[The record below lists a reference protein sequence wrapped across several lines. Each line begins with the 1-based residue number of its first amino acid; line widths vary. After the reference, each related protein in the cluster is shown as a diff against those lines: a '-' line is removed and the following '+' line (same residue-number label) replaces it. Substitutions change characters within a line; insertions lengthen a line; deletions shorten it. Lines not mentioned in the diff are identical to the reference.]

1 MSLSSYVSKIF
12 WTCNLLGL
20 PCYSYK
26 HFGRVIAPT
35 LMDLQECEELPKKN
49 ASNWATDAYGK
60 PYCTR
65 LPLSAMKA
73 LAYFNIQRGH
83 K

>member
-1 MSLSSYVSKIF
+1 
-12 WTCNLLGL
+12 
-20 PCYSYK
+20 
-26 HFGRVIAPT
+26 
-35 LMDLQECEELPKKN
+35 MDLQECEELPKKN
-49 ASNWATDAYGK
+49 TSNWATDAYGK

-73 LAYFNIQRGH
+73 LAYFNIQRGQ